1 MQSFITE
8 HLSAKLSWMAVD
20 TPARIVI
27 VGAGP
32 IGIEAALYARFLGY
46 EVTIFDSQEVGSHLL
61 QWGRVPMF
69 TPFGM
74 NSTPLGLSALAAQD
88 EGYSA
93 PAEDAILTGSEFVEQ
108 YLLPLAETDL
118 VVDGLKLQ
126 HEVISIARKSHLKHD
141 YASLDSRGNAPFET
155 LVRDAEGREHLFESE
170 IVLDCSGA
178 QGEPNYLGGGG
189 NPALGELE
197 ARAHFRFGVI
207 DASGT
212 DREQFAN
219 QQVLVI
225 GSDDTA
231 ATNICE
237 LSQLAR
243 ESLETHVTWL
253 TQQEL
258 PSGQPDPLAID
269 QNDPYPSRRRVL
281 EQANQL
287 AGHEDG
293 HIDHWPETQV
303 QSVHYE
309 PQNDHFHV
317 TLSGK
322 HEGVH
327 TFDRVLVNVGY
338 RPNLRMLRE
347 LQVATCCISE
357 APRNLAVKLAAKEDA
372 AACQIDATTLFHPEP
387 NFYILGAKSYGRRSD
402 FVLATGFEQ
411 IRQVFAVIGDRE
423 NLNLY
428 AKPMTKSE

>member
-1 MQSFITE
+1 
-8 HLSAKLSWMAVD
+8 MAVD

-46 EVTIFDSQEVGSHLL
+46 EVTLFDSHEVGSHLL
-61 QWGRVPMF
+61 KWGHVPMF

-88 EGYSA
+88 EDYSA
-93 PAEDAILTGSEFVEQ
+93 PAENAILTGSEFVEQ

-118 VVDGLKLQ
+118 VADNLKRQ
-126 HEVISIARKSHLKHD
+126 HEVISIARKSYLKHD
-141 YASLDSRGNAPFET
+141 YDSLESRGNAPLVT
-155 LVRDAEGREHLFESE
+155 LVKDAAGHEHLFESK
-170 IVLDCSGA
+170 IVLDCSGTH
-178 QGEPNYLGGGG
+178 GEPNYLGSGG

-197 ARAHFRFGVI
+197 ARPHFRFGVI
-207 DASGT
+207 DAMKA

-225 GSDDTA
+225 GAGYTA
-231 ATNICE
+231 ATNICQ
-237 LSQLAR
+237 LSLLAR
-243 ESLETHVTWL
+243 ESLETHVTWI
-253 TQQEL
+253 TRQEL
-258 PSGQPDPLAID
+258 VDEQQGPLAID
-269 QNDPYPSRRRVL
+269 ANDPYPQRRCVL

-287 AGHEDG
+287 ANHEDG
-293 HIDHWPETQV
+293 HIDHWPNTSV
-303 QSVHYE
+303 QSIHFE
-309 PQNDHFHV
+309 PQNKQFHV
-317 TLSGK
+317 TLTGK

-327 TFDRVLVNVGY
+327 TFDRVLANVGH
-338 RPNLRMLRE
+338 RPNLQMLRE
-347 LQVATCCISE
+347 LQVATCGISE
-357 APRNLAVKLAAKEDA
+357 APRKLAVELAAKEDDA
-372 AACQIDATTLFHPEP
+372 AACHSDATTLFHPEP